1 MTTAAAHPHG
11 WRARLFDYHRRT
23 ISQPRAQRIAA
34 CAAELLSPQLPARPT
49 LLDVGC
55 GDGHIANLISQRLQ
69 AQPRG
74 VDIKLQPDCII
85 DAERYQGDTLP
96 FDDDSFDAVTLCD
109 VLHHAGDPERL
120 LRQCLRVARHALF
133 VKDHFAQGP
142 LAHEVL
148 WLMDRL
154 GNART
159 QVAVTG
165 RYFNQRQWSEMLARA
180 QASETSRRWP
190 LLIHDMPW
198 RLVTRSEL
206 QFAALVLPP
215 AREQATALH
224 G

>member
-1 MTTAAAHPHG
+1 MTTAAAPPSG
-11 WRARLFDYHRRT
+11 WRLRLFDYHRRT
-23 ISQPRAQRIAA
+23 ISQPRAQRIAEH
-34 CAAELLSPQLPARPT
+34 AAELLAPQLPPNPT

-55 GDGHIANLISQRLQ
+55 GDGHIASLISQRLQ
-69 AQPRG
+69 ATPQG
-74 VDIKLQPDCII
+74 VDIMLQPDCVI
-85 DAERYQGDTLP
+85 DVAPYPGDTLP
-96 FDDDSFDAVTLCD
+96 FDDDSFDAVTICD
-109 VLHHAGDPERL
+109 VLHHASDPERL

-133 VKDHFAQGP
+133 VKDHFAQG
-142 LAHEVL
+142 LLSRKVL

-165 RYFNQRQWSEMLARA
+165 RYFSQQQWRDMLVRA
-180 QASETSRRWP
+180 DASEACQRWP

-215 AREQATALH
+215 TR
-224 G
+224 